1 VPRSEEPTGPR
12 PPDLTLLHRKAQAA
26 IAEALKAGEEPR
38 LVIAGLSSAAL
49 VATDTR
55 AFVFKTGA
63 RAGLPFG
70 VRLKEFEYESVMR
83 IDLRPAGEVD
93 VVVIHAPLK
102 ISSCSSYWADKRD
115 DPWKARNAVAVTR
128 GSVEAK
134 RSVER
139 LSRLV
144 LEFRDR
150 GAAARAGHTAPAT
163 EKKTPDVVER
173 IAGLE
178 QRPGR
183 QEILPVPREQPD
195 GQVGGPT
202 TEDCPRCGNA
212 LSSGWHFCPRCGAP
226 AKFKR
231 SGRPSPRRSRS

>member
-1 VPRSEEPTGPR
+1 
-12 PPDLTLLHRKAQAA
+12 
-26 IAEALKAGEEPR
+26 
-38 LVIAGLSSAAL
+38 VIAGLSSAAL

-70 VRLKEFEYESVMR
+70 ARLKEFEYESVMR

-102 ISSCSSYWADKRD
+102 ISSCASYWADKRD

-134 RSVER
+134 RAVER
-139 LSRLV
+139 LSQLV
-144 LEFRDR
+144 RDFRDR
-150 GAAARAGHTAPAT
+150 GVAVRAGRATKSAPVT
-163 EKKTPDVVER
+163 DKKTPDVVER
-173 IAGLE
+173 ITELE
-178 QRPGR
+178 QSTGRP
-183 QEILPVPREQPD
+183 EMLPVSREQSAD
-195 GQVGGPT
+195 QAGGPM
-202 TEDCPRCGNA
+202 TEDCPRCGGA

-226 AKFKR
+226 AKLKR
-231 SGRPSPRRSRS
+231 SARASPRRRRS